1 MDEKKLVRL
10 AEKFMALDREIVE
23 LIRDLELEYDDNDDE
38 LNLEDWAESEDEIPP
53 CR

>member
-10 AEKFMALDREIVE
+10 AEKFMALDREFLE
-23 LIRDLELEYDDNDDE
+23 LIRDLELEYDDDDDD

>member
-1 MDEKKLVRL
+1 
-10 AEKFMALDREIVE
+10 MALGREIVE
-23 LIRDLELEYDDNDDE
+23 LIRNLELEYDDDDE